1 MQLSMSSREGP
12 HGRPRRQAAAGTTS
26 GTYKTV
32 KASLAHIRQSRPV
45 SGTYK
50 TVNMAHVR
58 QSRPDYGLGIT
69 VKAVEISEV
78 VPLGSSA
85 AGSSAWMTAPSSIS
99 WCALLWILVRVFF
112 EPQILVDP
120 LDIRWKVTMHVLLFD
135 SDVQPSS

>member
-69 VKAVEISEV
+69 VKVVEIFEV
-78 VPLGSSA
+78 VPFSLGSSA
-85 AGSSAWMTAPSSIS
+85 AGSSTWTTAPSSSS
-99 WCALLWILVRVFF
+99 WCSLQGERIVF
-112 EPQILVDP
+112 ELM
-120 LDIRWKVTMHVLLFD
+120 T
-135 SDVQPSS
+135 SDRKLEASRKGSK